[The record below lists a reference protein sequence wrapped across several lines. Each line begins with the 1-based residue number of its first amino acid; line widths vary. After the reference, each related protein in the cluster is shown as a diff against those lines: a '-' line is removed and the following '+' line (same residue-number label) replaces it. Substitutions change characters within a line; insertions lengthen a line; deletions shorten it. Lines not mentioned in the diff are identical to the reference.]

1 MKRITIVIVLFL
13 SIVSCSD
20 RLKIDKHKITLDGNE
35 QEVVIKAN
43 KAIHFITIDCDEQ
56 VEYNS
61 TQNTKTAAG
70 SWFEVMFGAAAVREA
85 KITVSKNETGS
96 KRKIKVNISDTE
108 YESSCTITQKPL

>member
-1 MKRITIVIVLFL
+1 MKRIIIVIALFF
-13 SIVSCSD
+13 STVSCSD
-20 RLKIDKHKITLDGNE
+20 LLKIDRHKMTLDGNE

-43 KAIHFITIDCDEQ
+43 KAIHFITVECDEQ
-56 VEYNS
+56 VEYSS
-61 TQNTKTAAG
+61 TQNTETAAG

-96 KRKIKVNISDTE
+96 KRKIKVNISDNK